1 MGTLAQ
7 NDRKNQGELKDV
19 TKKEMVMVSNGY
31 ISKAHKNLRVSHPFP
46 TEVRFYSS
54 LQAALYWARKGYDII
69 PIKRMGSTPTTL
81 HGLNDATSDI
91 NQLKKWFPSTPIQGI
106 PSVNIATVP
115 LEGSPLFDVD
125 IDMHDSNGFRSW
137 RRLTKGKI
145 VPRTL
150 TELTQSGGLH
160 LTFMGESPVK
170 SKVGILDGIDII
182 GQKHYAIRA
191 PSVREKGAYH
201 VFDWKIANAPSWLLE
216 LLDREETKTTPK
228 LAMNYN
234 GSHAIE
240 VEKVVSA
247 LQDIWAK
254 APSGHS
260 YRANM
265 ALALSGYLLRKNVP
279 ADDVRWIISELGRR
293 TGHADHSRVVDYTLN
308 KLLSGSGRV
317 TGATT
322 LEEIIQE
329 VQTCLKN

>member
-1 MGTLAQ
+1 MI
-7 NDRKNQGELKDV
+7 
-19 TKKEMVMVSNGY
+19 KEENFRVSNGC
-31 ISKAHKNLRVSHPFP
+31 ISPVNKNLSISRFFP
-46 TEVRFYSS
+46 TEVRFTS
-54 LQAALYWARKGYDII
+54 LYQAATYWRAKGYGII
-69 PIKRMGSTPTTL
+69 PIKRFGQIPTTP

-115 LEGSPLFDVD
+115 LEGSFIFDVD
-125 IDMHDSNGFRSW
+125 IDLHDSNGFKEW
-137 RRLTKGKI
+137 RKLTKNRK

-170 SKVGILDGIDII
+170 SRVGILDGIDII

-201 VFDWKIANAPSWLLE
+201 VFDWKIASAPSWLLD
-216 LLDREETKTTPK
+216 LLEPEKDIKITNPH
-228 LAMNYN
+228 AVNYK
-234 GSHAIE
+234 GSNA
-240 VEKVVSA
+240 VESERIISA
-247 LQDIWAK
+247 LENVWGN

-265 ALALSGYLLRKNVP
+265 AMALAGYLLRKDVP
-279 ADDVRWIISELGRR
+279 AEDVKFIISELGRR

>member
-1 MGTLAQ
+1 M
-7 NDRKNQGELKDV
+7 NF
-19 TKKEMVMVSNGY
+19 S
-31 ISKAHKNLRVSHPFP
+31 I
-46 TEVRFYSS
+46 EVRFYS
-54 LQAALYWARKGYDII
+54 LFQAAMYWRSKGFNIV
-69 PIKRMGSTPTTL
+69 PIKRLGRSPTTL
-81 HGLNDATSDI
+81 HGLNDATSDLES
-91 NQLKKWFPSTPIQGI
+91 LKKWFPNRPIHGVPPI
-106 PSVNIATVP
+106 NIATVP
-115 LEGSPLFDVD
+115 MEGSSLFDVD
-125 IDMHDSNGFRSW
+125 IDMHGSDGIRSW
-137 RRLTKGKI
+137 RKLSAGKR

-216 LLDREETKTTPK
+216 WLEPEKDVERDTKNVK
-228 LAMNYN
+228 ISYN
-234 GSHAIE
+234 GSNT
-240 VEKVVSA
+240 VESEKIISA
-247 LQDIWAK
+247 LENVWGK

-265 ALALSGYLLRKNVP
+265 AMALAGYLLRKNLP
-279 ADDVRWIISELGRR
+279 ADDVKFIISELGRR

-308 KLLSGSGRV
+308 KLISGSGKV

-322 LEEIIQE
+322 LDRIIEE
-329 VQTCLKN
+329 VQACLK